1 MAKPPSRTSFWGV
14 HSASV
19 CVWFLATLAHHATT
33 LVLRILLDN
42 LCLCL
47 QEEELA
53 VIRRRQATFA
63 RERDAEMAEV
73 QRMEAE
79 AKRKSAEK

>member
-1 MAKPPSRTSFWGV
+1 MYIV
-14 HSASV
+14 LLILD
-19 CVWFLATLAHHATT
+19 FLYHGFH
-33 LVLRILLDN
+33 VSGYK
-42 LCLCL
+42 

-79 AKRKSAEK
+79 VKRKSAEK

>member
-1 MAKPPSRTSFWGV
+1 MVFSVKCELVPICLTLPLVHHSRSK
-14 HSASV
+14 
-19 CVWFLATLAHHATT
+19 
-33 LVLRILLDN
+33 R
-42 LCLCL
+42 

-79 AKRKSAEK
+79 AKRKSAEKWVLLVVLRGA

>member
-1 MAKPPSRTSFWGV
+1 MLR
-14 HSASV
+14 
-19 CVWFLATLAHHATT
+19 
-33 LVLRILLDN
+33 LVQLSDVMCFPVFVRLILTP
-42 LCLCL
+42 

>member
-1 MAKPPSRTSFWGV
+1 MKRVDSAGAPRVVSFHLSLMPLPSACGP
-14 HSASV
+14 
-19 CVWFLATLAHHATT
+19 L
-33 LVLRILLDN
+33 LVDIR
-42 LCLCL
+42 L

>member
-1 MAKPPSRTSFWGV
+1 MSLCPA
-14 HSASV
+14 
-19 CVWFLATLAHHATT
+19 
-33 LVLRILLDN
+33 LRPAVQPRSMR
-42 LCLCL
+42 